1 MRLAGMIALLAV
13 LTLTTPAPARVVINE
28 IFYNAPDDLDDIQW
42 IEFYST
48 ADQPV
53 DLSQW
58 TLDKGNGYVFPKG
71 TTIEA
76 QGYLVVAL
84 KPDEFRKIYGVPAIG
99 PLKRP
104 LKRGGERLELLDA
117 RGQRVDAVRYGDR
130 DPWPVSADGESA
142 SLERIS
148 PSVAGD
154 LPENWAASP
163 LPTVP
168 KPAGTPGERNASFSA
183 ALPPVITDVTGL
195 PDNVLP
201 DERLHVEAEV
211 RDRGALR
218 EVSLLYRTVVGG
230 VEGKESAVPMTQ
242 DAATGRFRATIPG
255 QPTNTLV
262 RYRIKAVNEAGAQRL
277 YPGENDL
284 RPTFSAYVHDKWEAS
299 PIALGLLLLGGP
311 DKTSTSSTQSRPPTS
326 GGPPGGRPGTGGRG
340 PAMSSYALGPR
351 QEQPPRPPRGA
362 STFIFVD
369 HRTGKTMVFDHI
381 STVPRINDRGFRVFF
396 HKDHTLNNMS
406 AVNLVFEGSEWSLI
420 AEALSYD
427 VYHRA
432 GSPAPLSEFVRV
444 WVDGRLVGPHL
455 MVERPNRSFLRR
467 NEIDDNG
474 NLYKTLWTGRDPVSR
489 HQKKTNE
496 QAGHED
502 LLALLD
508 QLDKAE
514 GNPDDLWKVIQEN
527 FDVEQVAT
535 YFAVN
540 MIISHWDGF
549 FNNYFAYHDVERNK
563 WQMYPWDQDKTWGYY
578 DGLPDDQVFFDMPL
592 TYGMEGDQPPGRS
605 GDSPAGRG
613 SGRGFGGR
621 AMWWRR
627 GGEFSRPL
635 LANPQFRAVFLS
647 RTKEILETIYTQD
660 VYFPLIDEMAD
671 RLIDDLRLAAKSH
684 GEDPEN
690 SVRVLEKNVPSL
702 RTHLLKRRGFLLEQ
716 EELRSLGEQ
725 GRSQPVAPDQAVRTP
740 STSALVIN
748 ELMAANQTTI
758 RDPQGDND
766 DWIELL
772 NVGEQELDLSG
783 MYLTDKK
790 DNPRK
795 WAFPK
800 GTTLGPG
807 AYIIVWADEEGHANP
822 GLHANFKLGK
832 DGETVM
838 LIDAD
843 ARGNA
848 MLDSVTFGKQR
859 DDVAFG
865 RLPDGKGAFRT
876 LLATPGGENKQ
887 E

>member
-1 MRLAGMIALLAV
+1 MRLAGIIALLAM
-13 LTLTTPAPARVVINE
+13 LSLITPAPARVVINE
-28 IFYNAPDDLDDIQW
+28 ICYNAPDDLDDIQW
-42 IEFYST
+42 IEFYNT
-48 ADQPV
+48 ADRPV
-53 DLSQW
+53 DLSEW

-117 RGQRVDAVRYGDR
+117 RGQRVDAVRYDDR
-130 DPWPVSADGESA
+130 HPWPVSADGESA
-142 SLERIS
+142 SLERIC
-148 PSVAGD
+148 PSAAGD

-163 LPTVP
+163 LPSTP
-168 KPAGTPGERNASFSA
+168 KPAGTPGKRNASFSA
-183 ALPPVITDVTGL
+183 VLPPVIADVTGL

-201 DERLHVEAEV
+201 DEPLHVEAEV
-211 RDRGALR
+211 RDRGSLR
-218 EVSLLYRTVVGG
+218 DVSLLYRTVVGG
-230 VEGKESAVPMTQ
+230 VEGKESAVPMTE

-255 QPTNTLV
+255 QPANTLV

-277 YPGENDL
+277 YPDENDL

-299 PIALGLLLLGGP
+299 AIAFGLLLLGGP
-311 DKTSTSSTQSRPPTS
+311 DKISTSSTQSRPPTF
-326 GGPPGGRPGTGGRG
+326 GGPPGGRPGMGGRG
-340 PAMSSYALGPR
+340 PAISFYVRDR

-369 HRTGKTMVFDHI
+369 HQTGETMVFDHLNA
-381 STVPRINDRGFRVFF
+381 VPRINNRGFRIFF
-396 HKDHTLNNMS
+396 PKGHRLNNMAS
-406 AVNLVFEGSEWSLI
+406 VNLVYEGSEWSLI

-467 NEIDDNG
+467 NGIDDNG
-474 NLYKTLWTGRDPVSR
+474 NLYKAVWTGRDLVSR
-489 HQKKTNE
+489 HPKRTNE

-502 LLALLD
+502 LLALVD
-508 QLDKAE
+508 QLGKAE
-514 GNPDDLWKVIQEN
+514 GSPDDLWKVIQEN

-540 MIISHWDGF
+540 TIISHWDGF

-605 GDSPAGRG
+605 GDSPAGGG
-613 SGRGFGGR
+613 SRRGFGGR
-621 AMWWRR
+621 PMWWRR

-660 VYFPLIDEMAD
+660 VYFPLIDEMAE
-671 RLIDDLRLAAKSH
+671 RLKDDLMLAAKSY
-684 GEDPEN
+684 GEDFEN
-690 SVRVLEKNVPSL
+690 VAARLEKNVPSL
-702 RTHLLKRRGFLLEQ
+702 RTHLLKRREFLLEQ
-716 EELRSLGEQ
+716 EELRPVRGDHGAGSLTTG
-725 GRSQPVAPDQAVRTP
+725 GAQAVA
-740 STSALVIN
+740 SAPAVVIN
-748 ELMAANQTTI
+748 ELMAANQTTT
-758 RDPQGDND
+758 RDPQGDYD

-772 NVGEQELDLSG
+772 NLSDQEVDLSG

-790 DNPRK
+790 NNPRK
-795 WAFPK
+795 WAFPQ
-800 GTTLGPG
+800 GTSIAPG
-807 AYIIVWADEEGHANP
+807 DYLIVWADEDGQAKP
-822 GLHANFKLGK
+822 GLHANFKLSS
-832 DGETVM
+832 DGEVIM
-838 LIDAD
+838 LIDSD
-843 ARGNA
+843 GRGNA
-848 MLDSVTFGKQR
+848 PLDSVTFGTQEP
-859 DDVAFG
+859 DAALG
-865 RLPDGKGAFRT
+865 RLPDGKGAFRK
-876 LLATPGGENKQ
+876 LQATPGAGNK
-887 E
+887 EK